1 MGQTDCPGQ
10 TFFLSETDPM
20 QKAGYTVYRYRWVL
34 LAAYAGTQAGMQLLW
49 ITFAPVTGTAA
60 EFYGVQPLD
69 IGLLSMIFM
78 IVYLFVSVPAS
89 WLLDTRGLRI
99 GLGLGTLL
107 YGGFGLLRGL
117 CGSDYTVVLVATIG
131 IAVAQPFVLNSVTKV
146 ASHWFPLEERATAA
160 GIAVNAQYVGI
171 VFAMWATP
179 WLVRDYGLPRT
190 LAFYGVGAVVSAAL
204 LLLFLRERPPT
215 PPSPLEESERI
226 PVRAG
231 LSHIARRPE
240 MRRLILI
247 FFIGLGLFNAVTT
260 WIEQILS
267 PRGFGE
273 AEAGAAGAIMM
284 IGGICGASILPPLS
298 DRTGRRRPWMLLAVV
313 GTVPGLLGL
322 TFAGS
327 YPLLIA
333 SSFAVGFFFMSA
345 GPIFYQYSAEVSF
358 PAPEATSQGLL
369 VLAGQISGIAFIYGM
384 DWLRGDGGTMRPTLV
399 ILIGLALLN
408 VALVAS
414 LPESGIAAGRGAP
427 GRPGA
432 E

>member
-1 MGQTDCPGQ
+1 
-10 TFFLSETDPM
+10 M
-20 QKAGYTVYRYRWVL
+20 QGTEYTVYRYRWVL
-34 LAAYAGTQAGMQLLW
+34 LAAYAGVQAGMQLLW
-49 ITFAPVTGTAA
+49 ITFAPVTGAAA

-78 IVYLFVSVPAS
+78 IVYLFMSIPAS
-89 WLLDTRGLRI
+89 WLLDSRGLRT

-107 YGGFGLLRGL
+107 YGGFGLMRGL
-117 CGSDYTVVLVATIG
+117 FGSDYRMVLVATTG
-131 IAVAQPFVLNSVTKV
+131 IALAQPFVLNSVTKL

-179 WLVRDYGLPRT
+179 WLVGTYGLPRT
-190 LAFYGVGAVVSAAL
+190 LAFYGIGVVTSAVVL
-204 LLLFLRERPPT
+204 LLLLRERPPT
-215 PPSPLEESERI
+215 PSSPLEETERI
-226 PVRAG
+226 PVGEG
-231 LSHIARRPE
+231 LRHIARRPE

-267 PRGFGE
+267 PRGFGD
-273 AEAGAAGAIMM
+273 AEAGAVGAIMM

-298 DRTGRRRPWMLLAVV
+298 DRTGLRRPWMLLAVV

-327 YPLLIA
+327 YPLLMA
-333 SSFAVGFFFMSA
+333 SGFAFGFFFMSV

-384 DWLRGDGGTMRPTLV
+384 DLLRGDGGAMTPTLV
-399 ILIGLALLN
+399 ILIGLALVN
-408 VALVAS
+408 VGLVAS
-414 LPESGIAAGRGAP
+414 LPESRIAAGTNAP
-427 GRPGA
+427 ERTGH

>member
-1 MGQTDCPGQ
+1 MP
-10 TFFLSETDPM
+10 E
-20 QKAGYTVYRYRWVL
+20 ARYTVYRYRWVL
-34 LAAYAGTQAGMQLLW
+34 LAAYAGIHAGMQLLW
-49 ITFAPVTGTAA
+49 ITFAPVTGAAA
-60 EFYGVQPLD
+60 EFYGVKPLD

-78 IVYLFVSVPAS
+78 IVYLFVSIPAS
-89 WLLDTRGLRI
+89 WLLDTHGLRI
-99 GLGLGTLL
+99 GLGLGALL

-117 CGSDYTVVLVATIG
+117 CGSDYTMVLVATIG
-131 IAVAQPFVLNSVTKV
+131 IAIAQPFVLNSVTKV

-179 WLVRDYGLPRT
+179 WLVGRYGLPRT
-190 LAFYGVGAVVSAAL
+190 LGFYGIGVVTSAAFL
-204 LLLFLRERPPT
+204 LLLLRERPPT
-215 PPSPLEESERI
+215 PPSPLEETERI
-226 PVRAG
+226 RVGAG

-267 PRGFGE
+267 PRGFGD
-273 AEAGAAGAIMM
+273 AAAGAAGAIMM

-322 TFAGS
+322 TFGAS
-327 YPLLIA
+327 YSLLLV
-333 SSFAVGFFFMSA
+333 SSFAFGFFFMSV

-384 DWLRGDGGTMRPTLV
+384 DWLRGDGGAMTPTLV
-399 ILIGLALLN
+399 ILIGLAFLN
-408 VALVAS
+408 VVLVAS
-414 LPESGIAAGRGAP
+414 LPESRIGAGGGGL